1 MIIEIFWNDDEVDLI
16 YRNSQY
22 QLAWQNNI
30 DFDYGSLVLLYDY
43 LKEEIDTTR
52 HLC

>member
-1 MIIEIFWNDDEVDLI
+1 METPNRGAWGEWVDDEVDL
-16 YRNSQY
+16 YKTTEY

-43 LKEEIDTTR
+43 LKEEIR
-52 HLC
+52 HN